1 MVLLATERVPLGHGR
16 QFVAALK
23 GLNVFSEHRVQLV
36 VVLPPNV
43 PGGQA
48 RHAVA
53 VAALGR

>member
-1 MVLLATERVPLGHGR
+1 VPLGHGR